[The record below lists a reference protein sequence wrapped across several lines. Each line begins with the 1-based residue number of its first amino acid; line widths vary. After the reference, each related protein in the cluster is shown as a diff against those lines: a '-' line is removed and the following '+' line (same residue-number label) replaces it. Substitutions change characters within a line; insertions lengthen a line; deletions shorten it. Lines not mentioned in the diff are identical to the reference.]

1 MIRSAWRIWK
11 RFRWKN
17 LVRVWAVFMAIALVL
32 LAQTLGIHYGATK
45 FTLKYMARNEAIPA
59 QNAIMGQRAT
69 NLMLVDSSQDG
80 VDEAEAM
87 MKQVLLDMKV
97 PTATVDLAKTDPDDI
112 PSLNRYRTVL
122 IVMPELDSLGDEL
135 VSIMRWVEGGGN
147 MMLAM
152 TPEKTGYLDA
162 IGPQIGIESSSYDYV
177 MTKGIKPSKGFMLG
191 GGHTYILSS
200 PFESSL
206 SLNLNGKA
214 IVAAVG
220 ANGHTPLIWS
230 TNSGAGR
237 TVTCNIGIYD
247 KVVRGFYASAFSLLG
262 SATAY
267 PVINSAAFYLDDFPS
282 PVPSGDG
289 TYIKRDYGMNIADFY
304 SKVWW
309 PDLTKLAERYGI
321 RFTGVMIENYGDDTK
336 DAPVRQ
342 TDESR
347 FSYFGGL
354 LLKQNGEIGYHGYNH
369 QPLVLPNT
377 DYGDEYAYHQWP
389 NRKAIVASLRELI
402 AFQKSVL
409 PAATASVYVPPS
421 NIMSK
426 EGRQVIGRDIPE
438 IRAIAS
444 TYLPSDSKLPYVQE
458 FGVADDGIVE
468 APRIVSGGMV
478 GDDYMRLAAESEL
491 NMHFVSTHFMH
502 PDDMLDPDR
511 GAKEG
516 WVVYR
521 KGLENYLD
529 WLEASDG
536 YGMRV
541 RGAALLRID
550 RHDEGILRCMGVRSG
565 QFQRPGMA
573 AVPREPRNAW
583 QDSRRK
589 ADQDDRKP
597 VSHQSHGFHGAHRPQ
612 KRGSGMR
619 ICLVLEGCYPYV
631 HGGVSTWMH
640 SYITA
645 MKEHE
650 FVLWVIGAKAKDRGK
665 FVYDLPSNVVEVHEV
680 FLDDA
685 LRLSGEHAKVIF
697 TDEEVKALRE
707 LVNLSDPDWD
717 VLFNLFHNK
726 GVHPLSFLQSNEFI
740 DLFTKICMEEY
751 PYVAYAD
758 AFHTVRSMLLPVLY
772 LMTGEVPKAQIYHA
786 ISTGYGGLLACLGGS
801 INHAP
806 VLLTEHGIYTREREE
821 EILSAEW
828 VAPAFRQ
835 RWIRFFAMLS
845 QEIYRRAWRVTSL
858 FGRARQ
864 TQIDMGAPAS
874 KCLVIPNGIQ
884 YERFCDIPLKPE
896 DGWVDIGAVVRL
908 APIKDVKTLIHAF
921 SELSN
926 RVDNVRLHILGGVDD
941 QDYADECYK
950 LVKQLEVKNLEFT
963 GRVNVV
969 EYMRKLDFT
978 VLTSISEGQPLS
990 VLESFAAARPCVT
1003 TDVGC
1008 CRELLEG
1015 EEGDNLG
1022 VAGFYVPPM
1031 YREGLARAMER
1042 MCASR
1047 KLREAMGQVGRERVK
1062 TYYRHERMLD
1072 EYRALYLDTA
1082 DHYGLEH

>member
-1 MIRSAWRIWK
+1 
-11 RFRWKN
+11 
-17 LVRVWAVFMAIALVL
+17 
-32 LAQTLGIHYGATK
+32 
-45 FTLKYMARNEAIPA
+45 
-59 QNAIMGQRAT
+59 
-69 NLMLVDSSQDG
+69 
-80 VDEAEAM
+80 
-87 MKQVLLDMKV
+87 
-97 PTATVDLAKTDPDDI
+97 
-112 PSLNRYRTVL
+112 
-122 IVMPELDSLGDEL
+122 
-135 VSIMRWVEGGGN
+135 
-147 MMLAM
+147 
-152 TPEKTGYLDA
+152 
-162 IGPQIGIESSSYDYV
+162 
-177 MTKGIKPSKGFMLG
+177 
-191 GGHTYILSS
+191 
-200 PFESSL
+200 
-206 SLNLNGKA
+206 
-214 IVAAVG
+214 
-220 ANGHTPLIWS
+220 
-230 TNSGAGR
+230 
-237 TVTCNIGIYD
+237 
-247 KVVRGFYASAFSLLG
+247 
-262 SATAY
+262 
-267 PVINSAAFYLDDFPS
+267 
-282 PVPSGDG
+282 
-289 TYIKRDYGMNIADFY
+289 
-304 SKVWW
+304 
-309 PDLTKLAERYGI
+309 
-321 RFTGVMIENYGDDTK
+321 
-336 DAPVRQ
+336 
-342 TDESR
+342 
-347 FSYFGGL
+347 
-354 LLKQNGEIGYHGYNH
+354 
-369 QPLVLPNT
+369 
-377 DYGDEYAYHQWP
+377 
-389 NRKAIVASLRELI
+389 
-402 AFQKSVL
+402 
-409 PAATASVYVPPS
+409 
-421 NIMSK
+421 
-426 EGRQVIGRDIPE
+426 
-438 IRAIAS
+438 
-444 TYLPSDSKLPYVQE
+444 
-458 FGVADDGIVE
+458 
-468 APRIVSGGMV
+468 
-478 GDDYMRLAAESEL
+478 
-491 NMHFVSTHFMH
+491 
-502 PDDMLDPDR
+502 
-511 GAKEG
+511 
-516 WVVYR
+516 
-521 KGLENYLD
+521 
-529 WLEASDG
+529 
-536 YGMRV
+536 
-541 RGAALLRID
+541 
-550 RHDEGILRCMGVRSG
+550 
-565 QFQRPGMA
+565 
-573 AVPREPRNAW
+573 
-583 QDSRRK
+583 
-589 ADQDDRKP
+589 
-597 VSHQSHGFHGAHRPQ
+597 
-612 KRGSGMR
+612 MR

-707 LVNLSDPDWD
+707 LVNLNDPDWD

-726 GVHPLSFLQSNEFI
+726 GVQ
-740 DLFTKICMEEY
+740 
-751 PYVAYAD
+751 
-758 AFHTVRSMLLPVLY
+758 SMLLPVLY

-941 QDYADECYK
+941 QDYADECYE

-1015 EEGDNLG
+1015 EEGDDLG

-1042 MCASR
+1042 MCR

-1082 DHYGLEH
+1082 ERYGLEH